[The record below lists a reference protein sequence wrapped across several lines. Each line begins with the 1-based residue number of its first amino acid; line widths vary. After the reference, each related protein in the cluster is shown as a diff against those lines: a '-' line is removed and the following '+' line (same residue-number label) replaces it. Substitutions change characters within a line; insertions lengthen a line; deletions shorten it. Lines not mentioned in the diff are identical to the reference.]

1 MGLGR
6 LLLAAEEGGAG
17 ITTGQMLTIALIV
30 LGPAAVLWGIFLM
43 RQNKA
48 RKPAALLG
56 IPQALRPAPP
66 DEVLEGPRLTRIL
79 AGGFLVTVALVAFIP
94 AYWLPEKTRHEAFAE
109 RYLEQ
114 STHRGEKIFAVPPPL
129 PENIGAVEF
138 KSIEEDIA
146 LGQGCANCHGG
157 EGVGGLANPALK
169 DPVTGETKQYQA
181 PPLNNIYQRWDEEV
195 IRFTIERGRPGT
207 PMPAWG
213 VEFGG
218 SMTPLMIDDVI
229 HYIESIQVGAP
240 QISDTCKKPTESL
253 YEQCGQEIFEARCAV
268 CHGPE
273 AQGKEAEGTTDDP
286 WHQGM
291 ALWKG
296 DVSHLPENLH
306 LLTVINGRRFAFMPQ
321 FGEAPVQGVPVPLY
335 PLTQEQIEAV
345 VAYERSL

>member
-1 MGLGR
+1 
-6 LLLAAEEGGAG
+6 
-17 ITTGQMLTIALIV
+17 
-30 LGPAAVLWGIFLM
+30 
-43 RQNKA
+43 
-48 RKPAALLG
+48 
-56 IPQALRPAPP
+56 
-66 DEVLEGPRLTRIL
+66 
-79 AGGFLVTVALVAFIP
+79 
-94 AYWLPEKTRHEAFAE
+94 
-109 RYLEQ
+109 
-114 STHRGEKIFAVPPPL
+114 
-129 PENIGAVEF
+129 
-138 KSIEEDIA
+138 
-146 LGQGCANCHGG
+146 
-157 EGVGGLANPALK
+157 
-169 DPVTGETKQYQA
+169 
-181 PPLNNIYQRWDEEV
+181 
-195 IRFTIERGRPGT
+195 
-207 PMPAWG
+207 MPAWG

-240 QISDTCKKPTESL
+240 EISDTCKKPTESL

-335 PLTQEQIEAV
+335 PLTQEQSSPTSGACSGHRYRHRCRRDDRRGDGLLRER
-345 VAYERSL
+345 VAPAFARARSITRLLRHRFDHDGIHLDPRSCLVA